1 MVAEGQLCGVLT
13 SINMVH
19 MVGAISL
26 ECRVVL
32 VASGGP
38 RSRSHCAQVEPRVQ
52 SRVDYV
58 QVGPSVTI

>member
-1 MVAEGQLCGVLT
+1 
-13 SINMVH
+13 MVH
-19 MVGAISL
+19 MGRGAISL

-38 RSRSHCAQVEPRVQ
+38 RSRSHCAQVELRVQ